1 MSNNAIDLDSIQQI
15 RSDTM
20 SDITELQNI
29 ERDYFSKLQTG
40 LMEQTLSS
48 QEKNDLITK
57 INEISQIR
65 VNLYRSLGKNYAF
78 YQDNIS
84 STHDTMEEQAAAIS
98 VVEKELN
105 DSKRR
110 LSFMEDEKY
119 NKLRLIEINTYYS
132 DLYADHTSIMKLI
145 IYIFI
150 AVLIITILR
159 NRGIL
164 PVNIFNILFV
174 IIVVIGVILLVYH
187 LIYTITRDN
196 MNYREYDWY
205 FNKSNAP
212 DVDLGSTNVDPW
224 ESSLGLTCV
233 GQACCDEGY
242 VYDSDPT
249 VNKCG
254 VMPAE

>member
-1 MSNNAIDLDSIQQI
+1 
-15 RSDTM
+15 
-20 SDITELQNI
+20 
-29 ERDYFSKLQTG
+29 
-40 LMEQTLSS
+40 
-48 QEKNDLITK
+48 
-57 INEISQIR
+57 
-65 VNLYRSLGKNYAF
+65 
-78 YQDNIS
+78 
-84 STHDTMEEQAAAIS
+84 MEEQAAAIT

-105 DSKRR
+105 DAKRR

-145 IYIFI
+145 IYIFVAI
-150 AVLIITILR
+150 LIITILR

-187 LIYTITRDN
+187 LVYTITRDN

-205 FNKSNAP
+205 FNKNNAP
-212 DVDLGSTNVDPW
+212 DVNIGDANVDPW
-224 ESSLGLTCV
+224 ASSIGLTCV
-233 GQACCDEGY
+233 GQSCCDDGY

-249 VNKCG
+249 VNKCIP
-254 VMPAE
+254 MPSE

>member
-15 RSDTM
+15 RGDTM
-20 SDITELQNI
+20 DDITELQRI
-29 ERDYFSKLQTG
+29 ESDYFSKLQTG
-40 LMEQTLSS
+40 LMNQTLTNE
-48 QEKNDLITK
+48 EKDDLVSK

-65 VNLYRSLGKNYAF
+65 INLYRSLGNNYAF
-78 YQDNIS
+78 YQNNIA
-84 STHDTMEEQAAAIS
+84 STHDTMEEQASAIS

-132 DLYADHTSIMKLI
+132 DLYSDHTSLMKLV

-150 AVLIITILR
+150 IVLILTILR

-164 PVNIFNILFV
+164 PVYIFNILFTITV
-174 IIVVIGVILLVYH
+174 IIGVILLVYH
-187 LIYTITRDN
+187 LIYTINRDN

-212 DVDLGSTNVDPW
+212 NVDLGSSEEDPW
-224 ESSLGLTCV
+224 ANSMGLTCI
-233 GQACCDEGY
+233 GQSCCDDGY

-249 VNKCG
+249 VNKCIP
-254 VMPAE
+254 VTD